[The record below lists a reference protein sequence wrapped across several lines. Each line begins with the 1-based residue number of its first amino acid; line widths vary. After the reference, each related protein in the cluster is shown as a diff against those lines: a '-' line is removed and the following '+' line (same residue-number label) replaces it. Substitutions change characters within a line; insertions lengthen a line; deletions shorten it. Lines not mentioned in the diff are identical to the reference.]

1 LSALVAR
8 SKDGAMKD
16 IADCTPT
23 ALAAL
28 CMCESLL
35 LTLVNKGI
43 LPLDDAVESL
53 ENVVEVK
60 QAAAEERHSEVY
72 RKAAMIVSHIASS
85 VAAAQTP
92 DPARVTKE
100 TGG

>member
-1 LSALVAR
+1 
-8 SKDGAMKD
+8 MKD

-43 LPLDDAVESL
+43 LQLADAVETL

-60 QAAAEERHSEVY
+60 QAAADEEHSEVY
-72 RKAAMIVSHIASS
+72 RQAARIVGHIASS
-85 VAAAQTP
+85 VAAAHTP
-92 DPARVTKE
+92 DPVRVMRE
-100 TGG
+100 TGH

>member
-1 LSALVAR
+1 
-8 SKDGAMKD
+8 MKE
-16 IADCTPT
+16 IADCSPT

-43 LPLDDAVESL
+43 LAPDEGVETL
-53 ENVVEVK
+53 ENVVEAK
-60 QAAAEERHSEVY
+60 QAAADEEHAEVY
-72 RKAAMIVSHIASS
+72 RKAATIVGYIASS

-92 DPARVTKE
+92 DPVRVIRE
-100 TGG
+100 TSH